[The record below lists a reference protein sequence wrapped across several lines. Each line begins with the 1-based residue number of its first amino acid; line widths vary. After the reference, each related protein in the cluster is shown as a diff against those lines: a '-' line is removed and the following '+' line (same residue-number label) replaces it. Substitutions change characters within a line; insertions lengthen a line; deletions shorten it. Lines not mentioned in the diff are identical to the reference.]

1 MAEKFMKICKV
12 TGLVFSQFIYK
23 NSFIAGGKLPYC
35 PCCDMSPYDEE
46 YELTHEEKQN
56 EHS

>member
-1 MAEKFMKICKV
+1 MKVCKV